1 MIKYLDLVRF
11 YYFGGLRNLCHIFGF
26 LFLILFLNSVWLVY
40 IRRWDRDDETTT
52 GGAGFKGMLRNSK
65 RTLVVDEDD
74 NMDYQ
79 RSCDSPPPDV
89 KKDEY
94 SDEDELDKYMAGI
107 EVEIL
112 MFC

>member
-1 MIKYLDLVRF
+1 
-11 YYFGGLRNLCHIFGF
+11 
-26 LFLILFLNSVWLVY
+26 
-40 IRRWDRDDETTT
+40 
-52 GGAGFKGMLRNSK
+52 MLQNSK

-112 MFC
+112 MLC